1 MENQIEKLNQ
11 KIAVSSGSACTS
23 ISPKPSHVLQAMG
36 LNSDLGR
43 ASVRFSLGMSSDQA
57 VINSAIEWINIVL
70 AELRVKN

>member
-1 MENQIEKLNQ
+1 
-11 KIAVSSGSACTS
+11 
-23 ISPKPSHVLQAMG
+23 MG

-57 VINSAIEWINIVL
+57 VINSAIEWINMVL